1 VTPMCPSLSVPIG
14 QEQRGF
20 LYRYFSFSTVSVK
33 RSWAWDNTAGP
44 GESENAQTTVVCRS

>member
-44 GESENAQTTVVCRS
+44 AESENPQTTVVSRS